1 MKRKILARLLLST
14 LWLSAV
20 SGILLCAPA
29 QAPLFWEAD
38 VSRGTSVFGSLERA
52 PGNITE
58 TADPLG
64 LYGSVYRYDTW
75 DDPSYAKERCESK
88 GTRRPDGTS
97 FRVSL
102 GGTYYIGWREM
113 WDPMPTNGSWVAFF
127 QMHGYGP
134 PGQGAPLVLR
144 CVNGDGNLYLQN
156 NVNGTNVN
164 FWSTPFRTGEWQ
176 TFVLHVHMAIDDT
189 GWVELWHNG
198 TRQTFINGQ
207 TRYNCPTWDN
217 KDGSYN
223 EFKWG
228 VYRSG
233 SLNGSGDASTFMSR
247 ARIADTYAAADP
259 NDYYKIVDRNSG
271 KVPAVQSASLDNGAP
286 VILWSFGT
294 AQNDQWQFVPTDGGY
309 YRLLNRKSG
318 KSLAVEG
325 ASTAD
330 GARVI
335 QWSFGSAQNDQWKP
349 IPIGGGYYNLQNR
362 HSGLM
367 LDVKGASTTNGTQ
380 FQQYH
385 SNGGLNQ
392 QFQLTPLP

>member
-14 LWLSAV
+14 LWLSIV
-20 SGILLCAPA
+20 LGILLCVPA

-52 PGNITE
+52 PGNITV

-102 GGTYYIGWREM
+102 GETYYIGWREM
-113 WDPMPTNGSWVAFF
+113 WDPMPTIGSWVAFF
-127 QMHGYGP
+127 QMHGFGP

-247 ARIADTYAAADP
+247 ARIADTYAEADP
-259 NDYYKIVDRNSG
+259 NDYYKIMDRNSGKVPAVQSASFNNGETRYNCPTWDNKDGSYNEFKWGVYRSGSLNGSGDASTFMSRARIADTYAEADPNDYYKIMDRNSG
-271 KVPAVQSASLDNGAP
+271 KVPAVQSASLDNG
-286 VILWSFGT
+286 
-294 AQNDQWQFVPTDGGY
+294 
-309 YRLLNRKSG
+309 
-318 KSLAVEG
+318 
-325 ASTAD
+325 
-330 GARVI
+330 
-335 QWSFGSAQNDQWKP
+335 
-349 IPIGGGYYNLQNR
+349 
-362 HSGLM
+362 
-367 LDVKGASTTNGTQ
+367 
-380 FQQYH
+380 
-385 SNGGLNQ
+385 
-392 QFQLTPLP
+392 